1 MSPRAFA
8 AQGVGFG
15 PRALA
20 TQGLLS
26 VQATNREVAVQGVGY
41 GPGPMA
47 LQGFFRRSQLSEGP
61 GKKILDIRRRRRRD
75 RDDDVL
81 MFLLR

>member
-1 MSPRAFA
+1 MNPRALGV
-8 AQGVGFG
+8 QGAGFG

-20 TQGLLS
+20 THGLLAA
-26 VQATNREVAVQGVGY
+26 QAADREVAVQGVGY
-41 GPGPMA
+41 GPGSMA
-47 LQGFFRRSQLSEGP
+47 LQGFYRRGQSSEGP
-61 GKKILDIRRRRRRD
+61 GRRILDLRRRRRD